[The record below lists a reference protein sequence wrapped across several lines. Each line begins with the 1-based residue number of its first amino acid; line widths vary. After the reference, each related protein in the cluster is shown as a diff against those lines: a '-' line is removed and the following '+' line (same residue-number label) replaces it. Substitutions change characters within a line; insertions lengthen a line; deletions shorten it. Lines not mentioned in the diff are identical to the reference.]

1 MILESQPLIE
11 LIVKE
16 LRIVQGEITL
26 AKTTFELKELPPPK
40 SILELAMQVNEQGQE
55 VAKFLKVM
63 DYNEGKFDA
72 YINILKHLGVEYNR
86 NETE

>member
-1 MILESQPLIE
+1 MIHESQPLID
-11 LIVKE
+11 LIIKE

-26 AKTTFELKELPPPK
+26 AKTTFEMKELPPPK
-40 SILELAMQVNEQGQE
+40 SIVELAMQVHEQGNE

-72 YINILKHLGVEYNR
+72 YIKILRHLGVEYKR
-86 NETE
+86 DE

>member
-1 MILESQPLIE
+1 MIHESQPLID
-11 LIVKE
+11 LIIKE

-26 AKTTFELKELPPPK
+26 AKTTFEMKELPPPK
-40 SILELAMQVNEQGQE
+40 SIVELAMQVHEQSNE

-72 YINILKHLGVEYNR
+72 YIKILRHLGVEYKR
-86 NETE
+86 DE